1 MPLPGPNQP
10 GVIAG
15 WPEMFPAILMGW
27 GGVGQVPIA
36 PPLAAVARAVS
47 HAIGVGMQKLSVN
60 PDAILEALWDP
71 DK

>member
-1 MPLPGPNQP
+1 
-10 GVIAG
+10 
-15 WPEMFPAILMGW
+15 MFPAILMGW